1 VNPPISWDLIPMFL
15 AVAEELQLGSAARR
29 LGISRQTLSR
39 NINRLEQELGTP
51 VLVRSTRRVE
61 LTRAG
66 ATLRDHALAIEQA
79 MARAV
84 AQARVDHLD
93 HTLTIGVST
102 DLITPWYDS
111 VQRWISERGTPAA
124 LERRGSDDALHL
136 VRAGSLDLALLI
148 GGPEEPGAVVVG
160 REPLVVVFPAE
171 HPAATQDAVRQGD
184 LSALLIAV
192 SDSLEVP
199 YRHRIVERLQGDP
212 SLPYVVAPR
221 VGTSAPGLVQTVRAQ
236 GAATV
241 LLARGL
247 DEVDTTGLAVL
258 PLDPPLTAPVLL
270 IPRPRLAPETFED
283 LADHLREADAGSPLS
298 LACG

>member
-1 VNPPISWDLIPMFL
+1 MFL

-84 AQARVDHLD
+84 AQARVDHHD
-93 HTLTIGVST
+93 QVLTIGVST
-102 DLITPWYDS
+102 DLPAHWYDA
-111 VQRWISERGTPAA
+111 VQRWISDRGSPAA
-124 LERRGSDDALHL
+124 LERRGSDDALLL
-136 VRAGSLDLALLI
+136 VRAGSLDLALVI
-148 GGPEEPGAVVVG
+148 SGAEEPRAVVVG
-160 REPLVVVFPAE
+160 REPLVVVFPDD
-171 HPAATQDAVRQGD
+171 HSAADQDTIRQGD
-184 LSALLIAV
+184 LHGLLVAV

-221 VGTSAPGLVQTVRAQ
+221 VGTSAPGLVQAVRAQ

-241 LLARGL
+241 LLARGI

-258 PLDPPLTAPVLL
+258 PFDPPLTAPVILV
-270 IPRPRLAPETFED
+270 PRPQMAPETFDD
-283 LADHLREADAGSPLS
+283 LAEHLHPPLRDRVSP
-298 LACG
+298 

>member
-15 AVAEELQLGSAARR
+15 AVAEELQLGSAAKR

-66 ATLRDHALAIEQA
+66 ATLRDHAVAIEQA
-79 MARAV
+79 MTRAV
-84 AQARVDHLD
+84 AQARVDHHD
-93 HTLTIGVST
+93 RILTIGVST
-102 DLITPWYDS
+102 DLTANWYDA
-111 VQRWISERGTPAA
+111 VRRWVSDRGSPAA
-124 LERRGSDDALHL
+124 LERRGSDDALLL
-136 VRAGSLDLALLI
+136 VRSGSLDLALVI
-148 GGPEEPGAVVVG
+148 SGAEEPGAIVVG
-160 REPLVVVFPAE
+160 REPLVVVFPAD
-171 HPAATQDAVRQGD
+171 HPAAGQDAIRQGD
-184 LSALLIAV
+184 LSGLLVAV

-221 VGTSAPGLVQTVRAQ
+221 VGTSAPGLVQAVRAQ

-241 LLARGL
+241 LLAHGL
-247 DEVDTTGLAVL
+247 DEIDTGGLAVL
-258 PLDPPLTAPVLL
+258 PFDPPLTAPVILVPG
-270 IPRPRLAPETFED
+270 PRMAPETFDD
-283 LADHLREADAGSPLS
+283 LADHLRPPLRDRVS
-298 LACG
+298 T

>member
-1 VNPPISWDLIPMFL
+1 
-15 AVAEELQLGSAARR
+15 
-29 LGISRQTLSR
+29 
-39 NINRLEQELGTP
+39 
-51 VLVRSTRRVE
+51 
-61 LTRAG
+61 
-66 ATLRDHALAIEQA
+66 
-79 MARAV
+79 
-84 AQARVDHLD
+84 VDHLD